1 MPYSFGCQLSDAGL
15 YSNYYQYIA
24 SKSRNMRP
32 QHIFIILWMNISS
45 LSMCFLTGL
54 IPCEE
59 MQNIIGSH
67 SGMSIFFEQQLNL
80 LWNSMQKYFGL
91 LHEEIDYLLV
101 SMMEKYLEVC

>member
-1 MPYSFGCQLSDAGL
+1 MPYSSGCQLSNAGL

-24 SKSRNMRP
+24 SKNRNMRP

-54 IPCEE
+54 TSCEE
-59 MQNIIGSH
+59 MQNIIGSNFC
-67 SGMSIFFEQQLNL
+67 MNIFFEQQLNL

-91 LHEEIDYLLV
+91 LHEEIDYLLLSV
-101 SMMEKYLEVC
+101 MEKFLEV